1 MKKFFAESK
10 QNPGGLGFV
19 WYNHPMAFQARLL
32 TALSDPD
39 LSLRDVADRLEI
51 PLDQLSLV
59 LTRSDL
65 AQEVAGL
72 ESLAAVRIRL
82 VATSLLPAAAQTA
95 KFIVDDFNSD
105 DSNCPRET
113 ALRAVRILLRLANFA
128 SGPVAPRPAVPRPE
142 RTVPTQPSF
151 ETRIASEPACEPEP
165 VPLAAGEPAPSPDSQ
180 RQIAA
185 PPQAESPVALLQNS
199 EDQTSEDQ
207 SSDDLSDPD
216 AIALAAQLLRQGA
229 FTADQLGDVF
239 RLAAAESGEDFDH
252 LRFDSPEALA
262 TEFESIVASLKNTPD
277 FQHAHPSPIQHAS
290 TPQPGSIASRE
301 PEYVPP

>member
-1 MKKFFAESK
+1 MKKFCAESK
-10 QNPGGLGFV
+10 QNPCGIGFV
-19 WYNHPMAFQARLL
+19 WYNTSMAFQTRLL

-39 LSLRDVADRLEI
+39 LSLRDVADRLSL
-51 PLDQLSLV
+51 PLDQLSLI
-59 LTRSDL
+59 LTRPDL
-65 AQEVAGL
+65 EAEVASL
-72 ESLAAVRIRL
+72 ESLAATRVRL
-82 VATSLLPAAAQTA
+82 VATSLLPAAAQTV
-95 KFIVDDFNSD
+95 KVIVDDFNSGQ
-105 DSNCPRET
+105 SNCPRET

-128 SGPVAPRPAVPRPE
+128 SGPVAPRPAAPRPE
-142 RTVPTQPSF
+142 RTVPAQPSF
-151 ETRIASEPACEPEP
+151 ETPITSQPAYEPEP
-165 VPLAAGEPAPSPDSQ
+165 VPQSAGEPASSPDSQ
-180 RQIAA
+180 PQIVA
-185 PPQAESPVALLQNS
+185 PPQAESPRALLQNS